1 MSHRSEERAVEG
13 IFHYLHS
20 GAEPSLFRNGKVYA
34 RRDEDGNDAGFGGC
48 DREAVKVTVKNAR
61 LLSATDEKTCDVNG
75 FELIDAP
82 FNKHHDFFDHEKVV
96 RNYYAEC
103 EELVSQYTGGNV
115 FAFDHNVRSASG
127 KESKARI
134 RGGQNVQGPAKM
146 VHADYTLTSAP
157 ARLQDLSKPAKGNDT
172 YRARLPE
179 KSSLISHELVESCL
193 DEGRRYAIINLWRS
207 IAAEPVQTNPL
218 AMCDSQTVE
227 LGDLVTFEI
236 HYQDRIGE
244 NYFSRPSTG
253 HQFYY
258 YPEMIRDEALLLKQ
272 WDSAGTFAST
282 GGTDADS
289 SRPGKPCTFSFHT
302 AFDPV
307 DTLEGAPD
315 RLSIEV
321 RCAVFFS

>member
-1 MSHRSEERAVEG
+1 M
-13 IFHYLHS
+13 
-20 GAEPSLFRNGKVYA
+20 YA

-48 DREAVKVTVKNAR
+48 DREAVKVNVKNAR
-61 LLSATDEKTCDVNG
+61 LLRAIDEKTCDLNG

-82 FNKHHDFFDHEKVV
+82 LNIHHDFFDHETVV
-96 RNYYAEC
+96 RHYYGEC
-103 EELVSQYTGGNV
+103 EEIVSQHIGGNV

-134 RGGQNVQGPAKM
+134 SGGQNVQGPAKM

-157 ARLQDLSKPAKGNDT
+157 ARLQDLAKPLKGNDT
-172 YRARLPE
+172 YRERLLE
-179 KSSLISHELVESCL
+179 KSSLLSHELVESCL
-193 DEGRRYAIINLWRS
+193 DGGRRFAIINLWRS

-236 HYQDRIGE
+236 HYRDRIGE
-244 NYFSRPSTG
+244 NYFSRPSAE
-253 HQFYY
+253 HQFYC
-258 YPEMIRDEALLLKQ
+258 YPEMVRDEALLLKQ
-272 WDSAGTFAST
+272 WDSAGTFART
-282 GGTDADS
+282 GGAAVDS
-289 SRPGKPCTFSFHT
+289 SRPGTPCTFSFHT

-307 DTLEGAPD
+307 DTVEGAPD

-321 RCAVFFS
+321 RCAVFYS